1 MPSSNHPINATISGV
16 IFTPI
21 IKAPG
26 FTFNTQYGNSENS
39 AGLVVGKQNV
49 VVMLFDK
56 PIFAGLCT
64 TGVADT
70 NLGTEVLIPI
80 DVDSKEEVD
89 KLAERAVAAGGSSTH
104 QPAEMK
110 G

>member
-1 MPSSNHPINATISGV
+1 MQQFPLSYLLLLLKHSASHLIL
-16 IFTPI
+16 
-21 IKAPG
+21 
-26 FTFNTQYGNSENS
+26 NTAIVKTLQ
-39 AGLVVGKQNV
+39 GLLVGKQNI

-56 PIFAGLCT
+56 PTFAGLCT

-80 DVDSKEEVD
+80 GVNSKEEVD
-89 KLAERAVAAGGSSTH
+89 KLAERAVAAGGSSIH
-104 QPAEMK
+104 QPAEMR